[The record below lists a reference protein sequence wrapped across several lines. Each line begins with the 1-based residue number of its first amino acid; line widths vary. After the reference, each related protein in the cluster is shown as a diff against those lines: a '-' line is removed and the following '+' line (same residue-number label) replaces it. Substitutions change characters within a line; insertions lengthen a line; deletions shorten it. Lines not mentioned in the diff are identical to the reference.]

1 MNNQE
6 SGRPIS
12 YSVGGNRNSGIS
24 NDVGYSDFQ
33 SPSTAHTEEKHPYL
47 GDLDP
52 ALAEEAFQK
61 DLESGKF
68 SHLAFKE
75 PTLEPPKAPEQ
86 TTVDD
91 IVKTIEQPPRE
102 VPSEDIRPIE
112 PEPSI
117 RPIEPEAPI
126 RPIEPEESIRP
137 IEPAPEKDE
146 PKIVFPDLQEDE
158 IEQTIEAN
166 IPAEEPVLK
175 LDVEE
180 QPKEEP
186 IPHVEPN
193 IISAPVAEEEEEEP
207 ASVTEPNPNRP
218 VYDGT
223 VSILDRYAQ
232 ELTARE
238 YITDPAI
245 GRKEEVK
252 QVIMTLLTPEKSALL
267 VGKAGTGKTS
277 IVEGVAYRIQRH
289 LVPDAIADYKIYKL
303 NVTSL
308 LGKTESNG
316 QIESRV
322 DLLVKEL
329 AARPKTILFLDE
341 THVLVNKNGAE
352 NGIDFANMF
361 KAGLDRGEIKMVGA
375 TTDEEYEQYILKDR
389 AFLRRFQKID
399 VAEVD
404 QKTCVEI
411 LMGTYPKIEKK
422 TGVHFE
428 YTDFVLERIMK
439 FIVDMTDEYK
449 RVYEI
454 SSRYPDICLT
464 ILSNAF
470 TYALFDNEHV
480 CRIKH
485 IYKAVCNAR
494 NVYPDAK
501 KKAIEKFKEDFADLI
516 REENVDLTDTD

>member
-12 YSVGGNRNSGIS
+12 YSVGGNRGTEIPKT
-24 NDVGYSDFQ
+24 VEYSDYQ
-33 SPSTAHTEEKHPYL
+33 RPSTAHIKEKHPYL

-61 DLESGKF
+61 DLESGKY
-68 SHLAFKE
+68 SHLSFKE
-75 PTLEPPKAPEQ
+75 PTLEPETPPVMEELTPIETTPMAAAPVEPAPIQEPLPEVTPKEEFTAPVEESIPE
-86 TTVDD
+86 TYES
-91 IVKTIEQPPRE
+91 IE
-102 VPSEDIRPIE
+102 E
-112 PEPSI
+112 PEPTVEKTVQPVQEATPENK
-117 RPIEPEAPI
+117 PIYNG
-126 RPIEPEESIRP
+126 
-137 IEPAPEKDE
+137 K
-146 PKIVFPDLQEDE
+146 
-158 IEQTIEAN
+158 
-166 IPAEEPVLK
+166 
-175 LDVEE
+175 
-180 QPKEEP
+180 
-186 IPHVEPN
+186 
-193 IISAPVAEEEEEEP
+193 
-207 ASVTEPNPNRP
+207 
-218 VYDGT
+218 
-223 VSILDRYAQ
+223 VSILDRYAR
-232 ELTARE
+232 ELTAVE

-277 IVEGVAYRIQRH
+277 IVEGVAYRIQKH
-289 LVPDAIADYKIYKL
+289 MVPDAIADYKIYKL

-308 LGKTESNG
+308 LGKTESEG

-361 KAGLDRGEIKMVGA
+361 KAGLDRGEIKMIGA

-389 AFLRRFQKID
+389 AFLRRFQRID

-428 YTDFVLERIMK
+428 YTDFVLERIMT

-501 KKAIEKFKEDFADLI
+501 KKAIEKFKVDFSDLI
-516 REENVDLTDTD
+516 KEENVDLTDTD